1 MLRAQLKERSTCIYR
16 IVSIDNGAAP
26 KAAAMRIRRVTDIP
40 INKAVPRIH
49 HVGIRPGKKKRPD
62 IMQAACDNLHISG
75 QARRL
80 LAFYAD
86 QADGFT
92 PALELIHKKT
102 GLDRKDFSKIRKL
115 LVDNGFIR
123 YEPNK
128 VIDLDWDRIRLYSTF
143 DKDKVHPKRGG
154 AKIAPSGSVPCG
166 ARKKPSKKIKYL
178 LAQYKYTEAAS
189 VREINEFES
198 RLYKIL
204 EDMTEDEV
212 RMLFGGAEPICVND
226 RLIYYRAEDMDYKC
240 LKLPAMTLP
249 HSRDPLPF

>member
-1 MLRAQLKERSTCIYR
+1 M
-16 IVSIDNGAAP
+16 
-26 KAAAMRIRRVTDIP
+26 
-40 INKAVPRIH
+40 
-49 HVGIRPGKKKRPD
+49 
-62 IMQAACDNLHISG
+62 HISG

-80 LAFYAD
+80 LEFYAD
-86 QADGFT
+86 QAEGFT

-102 GLDRKDFSKIRKL
+102 GLDRKDISKLRKQL
-115 LVDNGFIR
+115 TDNGFAR
-123 YEPNK
+123 YEQNK
-128 VIDLDWDRIRLYSTF
+128 VIELDWDRIRLYSTF
-143 DKDKVHPKRGG
+143 DKDMVHPKRGR
-154 AKIAPSGSVPCG
+154 ARIAPSGSIPCG
-166 ARKKPSKKIKYL
+166 IIKKPPTKIKDL
-178 LAQYKYTEAAS
+178 MKQYKYTEEAS
-189 VREINEFES
+189 VRKINEFES

>member
-1 MLRAQLKERSTCIYR
+1 
-16 IVSIDNGAAP
+16 
-26 KAAAMRIRRVTDIP
+26 
-40 INKAVPRIH
+40 
-49 HVGIRPGKKKRPD
+49 
-62 IMQAACDNLHISG
+62 MQAACDNLHISG

-86 QADGFT
+86 QADGST

-102 GLDRKDFSKIRKL
+102 GLDRKDISKIRMQ

-143 DKDKVHPKRGG
+143 DQDKVHPKRGG
-154 AKIAPSGSVPCG
+154 AKIALSGSVPCG
-166 ARKKPSKKIKYL
+166 AITKPPKKIKYL
-178 LAQYKYTEAAS
+178 LAQYKYTESAP
-189 VREINEFES
+189 VRELNAFES
-198 RLYKIL
+198 RFYKIL

-212 RMLFGGAEPICVND
+212 RMLFGGIELISVKNRSIYCKAEN
-226 RLIYYRAEDMDYKC
+226 MDC
-240 LKLPAMTLP
+240 EHLNLPEMTLP